1 MSAVDGLVWNEEVA
15 GSIPAIPTNFRMLT
29 AIKNLLLKSEDAS
42 CLISHMSPN
51 GEGHG

>member
-29 AIKNLLLKSEDAS
+29 AIKKLTIEK
-42 CLISHMSPN
+42 
-51 GEGHG
+51 